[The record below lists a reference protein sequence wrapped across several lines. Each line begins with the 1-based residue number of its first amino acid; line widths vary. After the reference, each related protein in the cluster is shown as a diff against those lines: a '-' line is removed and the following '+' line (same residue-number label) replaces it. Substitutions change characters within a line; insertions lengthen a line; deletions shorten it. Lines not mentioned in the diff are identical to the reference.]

1 MSIHR
6 WSYGQ
11 QYIEHTYTQYGEIL
25 YFIYIYIQHLQNQ
38 YYVIRI
44 VIFNSVNSETHD
56 VDQRVYSL
64 IYYAEEKVCVL
75 CVTYTSLFCLNW
87 LIWNTMF
94 SWVLYRRTQSNVR
107 ILPRSK
113 GVVRNTVKS
122 KVNWFKADT

>member
-1 MSIHR
+1 MDNSTLSTRIH
-6 WSYGQ
+6 SMVKYFTL
-11 QYIEHTYTQYGEIL
+11 YIYIY
-25 YFIYIYIQHLQNQ
+25 IYIYIQHLQNQ

-44 VIFNSVNSETHD
+44 VRFNSVNSETHD

-87 LIWNTMF
+87 RIWNTMC
-94 SWVLYRRTQSNVR
+94 SWVLYRRTQLNVR